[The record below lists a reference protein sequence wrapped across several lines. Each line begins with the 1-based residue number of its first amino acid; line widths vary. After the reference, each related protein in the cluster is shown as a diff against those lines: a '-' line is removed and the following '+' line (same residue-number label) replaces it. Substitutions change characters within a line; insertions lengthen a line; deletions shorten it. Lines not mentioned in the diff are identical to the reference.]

1 MVTKKSAASEV
12 DELAKR
18 VAELEKQLR
27 QLAAQADQRP
37 GGVMV
42 PELHCAIPYTKPRE
56 FGPEVSA
63 ERQELLIV
71 TGNKW
76 VNGTQLHYYFFEDEL
91 WGAGNDQKDV
101 VRQGFEVWQ
110 DVGIGLEFEEVASP
124 DAAEIRIG
132 FEQGD
137 GYWSYIGTYLL
148 NIGQSERTMNFGQD
162 LTRDSR
168 GVDVP
173 VHEIGHTLGF
183 PHSHQNPFSGI
194 VWDRDAVIDYFSGHP
209 NYWPLDKIESNVLDK
224 LPRRMVEGST
234 WDPNSI
240 MHYAFQAG
248 LILQPQEYQSGL
260 TPAPG
265 LSDTDIEQVHL
276 FYPAARPSYSE
287 LKLFESQKLSLAMG
301 EQKNFSIS
309 PTATRQYT
317 IQTFGPMDSVMVLFE
332 DRDGTF
338 QFVAGD
344 DDSGWN
350 RNARLNLRLYA
361 GRKYVLR
368 IRLYY
373 QWASGDIAVMM
384 W

>member
-1 MVTKKSAASEV
+1 MATRKSAKSTV
-12 DELAKR
+12 DELTKR
-18 VAELEKQLR
+18 VAELEKQLQR
-27 QLAAQADQRP
+27 LAAQKEGASSAMEPQ
-37 GGVMV
+37 
-42 PELHCAIPYTKPRE
+42 LHCSVPRVKPRE
-56 FGPEVSA
+56 FGPDVSA
-63 ERQELLIV
+63 ERQDLLII
-71 TGNKW
+71 TSNKW
-76 VNGTQLHYYFFEDEL
+76 VNGTQLRYYFFEDDL
-91 WGAGNDQKDV
+91 WGASNDEKEI
-101 VRQGFEVWQ
+101 VREGFGVWE
-110 DVGIGLEFEEVASP
+110 DVGIGVSFTEVSSP
-124 DAAEIRIG
+124 DDAEIRIG
-132 FEQGD
+132 FQQGD
-137 GYWSYIGTYLL
+137 GYWSYIGTYIL

-162 LTRDSR
+162 LRRDSR

-194 VWDRDAVIDYFSGHP
+194 VWNRDAVIDYFSGSP
-209 NYWPLDKIESNVLDK
+209 NFWPLETIERNILDK
-224 LPRRMVEGST
+224 LPRNLVEGSD
-234 WDPNSI
+234 WDPDSI

-248 LILQPQEYQSGL
+248 LILQPQEYQNGL

-265 LSDTDIEQVHL
+265 LSDVDIEQVRF
-276 FYPAARPSYSE
+276 FYPATTLSYTE
-287 LKLFESQKLSLAMG
+287 LKPFELQRLSLSMG
-301 EQKNFSIS
+301 EQKDFSIT
-309 PTATRQYT
+309 PKATREYT

-332 DRDGTF
+332 DSEGDF

-350 RNARLNLRLYA
+350 RNARLTLRLYA